1 MNKRVRKSTHAVIA
15 SFPCARGIFRGV
27 VTILLLSGAT
37 LAADR
42 AQGTTVDLKLMSFN
56 IRMDDASIGNKL
68 STNGWVTILQ
78 PNGNRRDRAFSVI
91 NTAAPDILGTEEG
104 LPNQIADLQ
113 AALPGYTYYGLG
125 RNGGN
130 NGEHSGIFYN
140 TARFTAVAQ
149 GDFWLSATPAVPGTT
164 FTGGG
169 SDTGNPR
176 MATWLKL
183 YDDQSHQTY
192 FVLNTHWSL
201 DTQARNQSAALIR
214 NQIDQLSGGLPLIV
228 MGDFNTTLGST
239 ALQTLTGATV
249 SGFKLTDA
257 YRHVYPTVGPNEAT
271 YHNFTG
277 NQAGSSIDHIFY
289 DASTFTATA
298 AEIVHTS
305 FPGGL
310 YPSDHFPL
318 TATLRVTVVPEPG
331 TAVLLLWGMSAVI
344 VMVRRSRTRS

>member
-1 MNKRVRKSTHAVIA
+1 MNLRFETSLQRINDACAV
-15 SFPCARGIFRGV
+15 ARRAFAPA
-27 VTILLLSGAT
+27 VTMLLLGAAV
-37 LAADR
+37 LVAAR
-42 AQGTTVDLKLMSFN
+42 ARATTVDLKLMSFN

-68 STNGWVTILQ
+68 SPNGWVTILQ

-113 AALPGYTYYGLG
+113 TALPGYTYYGLG

-140 TARFTAVAQ
+140 TARFTAVAE
-149 GDFWLSATPAVPGTT
+149 GDFWLSTTPAVPGTT

-176 MATWLKL
+176 MATWIKL
-183 YDDQSHQTY
+183 YDNQSHQTY

-201 DTQARNQSAALIR
+201 DAQARNQSATLIR

-228 MGDFNTTLGST
+228 MGDFNTTLGTT

-257 YRHVYPTVGPNEAT
+257 YRHVFPTVGPNEAT

-277 NQAGSSIDHIFY
+277 NQSGSSIDHIFY
-289 DASTFTATA
+289 DAGTFTATA

-318 TATLRVTVVPEPG
+318 TATLRVTVVPEPAA
-331 TAVLLLWGMSAVI
+331 AVLVILGASAAILL
-344 VMVRRSRTRS
+344 TRHARERC